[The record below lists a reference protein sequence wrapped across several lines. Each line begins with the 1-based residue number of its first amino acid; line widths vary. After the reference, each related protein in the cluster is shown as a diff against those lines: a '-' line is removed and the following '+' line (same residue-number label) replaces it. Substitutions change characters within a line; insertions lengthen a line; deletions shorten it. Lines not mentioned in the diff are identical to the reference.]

1 MLQSGILYQRS
12 KITVTYIGGGVW
24 KTMAVRNV
32 DAKDLGGFREEQSGV
47 WTNYFPTVFCQGLA
61 MPVY

>member
-1 MLQSGILYQRS
+1 M
-12 KITVTYIGGGVW
+12 W